1 MVGKGKSLCKKISFP
16 QYKNKSSF
24 PSRSYLRF
32 QIVEKYA
39 ERVGVGAPI
48 FLAAVLE
55 YDATEVLDLA
65 GNVAREN

>member
-1 MVGKGKSLCKKISFP
+1 MLNVSASLSAVVF
-16 QYKNKSSF
+16 
-24 PSRSYLRF
+24 RSYLRF